1 MGGRTSFNYG
11 SNMKGIIL
19 AGGHGTRLYPATI
32 STSKQLLPI
41 YDKPLIFYPLVT
53 LMEAGIRDIAI
64 ITKKKDRNNF
74 KSLLGDGS
82 NFGIRIQ
89 YFIQDDP
96 RGLAEAFII
105 TEKFIGKSDV
115 TLILGDNIFYGE
127 SLGILLKETFF
138 SGARIFCSEVQDPE
152 RYGVLE
158 LKNNSPVSIIE
169 KPTKFIS
176 KWAVTGLYVYDSS
189 VINQAKLLTPS
200 KRGELEITDLNQK
213 YLTKKILDAKF
224 LDSNIVWMD
233 TGTFDSMHE
242 ASSFVAAIQKRQAG
256 LIGSPELT
264 AYKNKWITKS
274 EIKKNIRYSNQY
286 TESLLRSL

>member
-64 ITKKKDRNNF
+64 ITKKNDRNDF

-189 VINQAKLLTPS
+189 VINQAKLLAPS
-200 KRGELEITDLNQK
+200 KRGELEITDLNKK

-256 LIGSPELT
+256 LLGSPELT